1 MKTEI
6 KLTMEGEVATLHLV
20 PPEGK
25 PPTLDQDV
33 LAKLGDVISE
43 LENAVPRLLIVRS
56 RSSRFFCVGANIEV
70 LKETNEETIVPWV
83 KLGHEVLNRLEDLPC
98 PVIAVVEGYAMGGG
112 LELAMACDLIFAADS
127 ARFAQSEAGLGFIP
141 GWGGCRRLAGRM
153 GTAMAKYYFFSGRML
168 DAATARELGLIDMV
182 APVEE
187 LESELQAYASEV
199 LKNSSYAVQ
208 TFKKLINNEELS
220 ARERNISAEAFNS
233 VGCLK
238 DPDTKQRLNEFLEQ
252 RNRKKK

>member
-1 MKTEI
+1 
-6 KLTMEGEVATLHLV
+6 
-20 PPEGK
+20 
-25 PPTLDQDV
+25 
-33 LAKLGDVISE
+33 
-43 LENAVPRLLIVRS
+43 
-56 RSSRFFCVGANIEV
+56 
-70 LKETNEETIVPWV
+70 
-83 KLGHEVLNRLEDLPC
+83 
-98 PVIAVVEGYAMGGG
+98 
-112 LELAMACDLIFAADS
+112 
-127 ARFAQSEAGLGFIP
+127 
-141 GWGGCRRLAGRM
+141 M

-182 APVEE
+182 APAEE

-199 LKNSSYAVQ
+199 LKNSRYAVQ
-208 TFKKLINNEELS
+208 TFKKLINKEELS